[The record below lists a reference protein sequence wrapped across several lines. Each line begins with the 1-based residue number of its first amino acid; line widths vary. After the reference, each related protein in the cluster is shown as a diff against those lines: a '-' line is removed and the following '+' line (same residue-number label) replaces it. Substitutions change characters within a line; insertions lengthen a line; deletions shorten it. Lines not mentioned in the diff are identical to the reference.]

1 MRSFVRVLFVVA
13 LVCSLAALA
22 GCSSKTPVA
31 PEKPADSGSPTFT
44 PGGTQQP
51 PLARKARAV
60 GYFADGEKV
69 VPVRL
74 EAVASD
80 PTAVLEELV
89 AGPTQEARDAGY
101 TSAIPAETRV
111 NSVTTSSDTVT
122 VDLSPEFGS
131 GGGSLSMQMRV
142 AQIVF
147 TLTRD
152 PAVKKVVFKMDGEPI
167 KALGGE
173 GLILDKPQTRD
184 DWETFSPEI
193 LVESPVLGDT
203 IESPVVIYGTANVF
217 EALFKLEILNAEG
230 STVSTARMKATSGT
244 GTRGSWETTQTV
256 ELPSGSQATISALY
270 NSPRDGSRVLVMD
283 VPVLVK

>member
-1 MRSFVRVLFVVA
+1 MRFFSRVVIVVA
-13 LVCSLAALA
+13 LACSLGVLA

-51 PLARKARAV
+51 VLARKARAV

-69 VPVRL
+69 VPVRV
-74 EAVASD
+74 EAAAND
-80 PTAVLEELV
+80 PTAALNQLV

-101 TSAIPAETRV
+101 TSAIPAETKV
-111 NSVTTSSDTVT
+111 NSVTTSGDTAT

-147 TLTRD
+147 TLTRE
-152 PAVKKVVFKMDGEPI
+152 PGVKKVVFKMGGEPLE
-167 KALGGE
+167 ALGGE
-173 GLILDKPQTRD
+173 GLMLDKPQTRD
-184 DWETFSPEI
+184 DWESLCPEI

-203 IESPVVIYGTANVF
+203 IESPLVIYGTANVF

-244 GTRGSWETTQTV
+244 GTRGSWETTQTF
-256 ELPSGSQATISALY
+256 ELPAGSQAIISALY
-270 NSPRDGSRVLVMD
+270 NSPKDSSRVLVMD